1 MIKSVLGRPKARGGG
16 GVVTPL
22 LMEDVLN
29 KLSSSGSSV
38 CVSELERAS
47 LELACVLK
55 GRTKL

>member
-1 MIKSVLGRPKARGGG
+1 MIKSVLGRPKARGGAI
-16 GVVTPL
+16 VTPL